1 MATFKVNRRTEKSCS
16 IWPSGIFL
24 LLVANFPL
32 VATSVTWT
40 APPPA
45 WTPTNPDDVRTVYMK
60 VRNGSSQVHLRWN
73 YNLSPGSKLQFT
85 TFSIGDGTDSV
96 IGVKGSSITVFD
108 TRFAISSSEVATLI
122 INRITERSRGVYQC
136 QLTTDSNTW
145 RSRIKVYVAIPAE
158 LRDVSG
164 DKTVHEGSSIYLSCE
179 AYGYPTPKITW
190 TKVLE
195 DGDSKVLHQGST
207 WIVPNIKRTA
217 SGTYRCTA
225 YNGFGNPD
233 SHELKVN
240 VIYPAKIVE
249 VIASK
254 NKVAVQESVSLRC
267 KAEGNPSPSYRWTPC
282 EQPQSV
288 CHNSVLN
295 ISEVLND
302 AVYICTVTNSLNSD
316 AGNVSVFIAGN
327 LINVTLVITNEKC
340 SDGKYNQS
348 LLWTKLNETTDKL
361 FANKSGFNGAQLK
374 SVRCGHGS
382 VVADL
387 GLKFSS
393 TIRER
398 EVIDILRNAAK
409 NGMLGTFQVSAS
421 SIIGTRPVAGKA
433 TPTTPTGEKTW
444 IIVGAVLGSLAVLCV
459 VAVITWRVYKKRK
472 FYRRY
477 TGVHNSES
485 QVNSTENAEEDY
497 ADVNRGYVL
506 PEPNSTVVSP
516 SSVPPVTCDTVE
528 ESTKKGKGEVLEV
541 NPTVSYAA
549 VDKSKNEKRKKKPKP
564 GEVQY
569 AELAEFPRPQGTPR
583 PSTSRDTETQ
593 YADLNAM

>member
-1 MATFKVNRRTEKSCS
+1 MVVAYSN
-16 IWPSGIFL
+16 FL
-24 LLVANFPL
+24 A
-32 VATSVTWT
+32 A
-40 APPPA
+40 
-45 WTPTNPDDVRTVYMK
+45 
-60 VRNGSSQVHLRWN
+60 
-73 YNLSPGSKLQFT
+73 
-85 TFSIGDGTDSV
+85 
-96 IGVKGSSITVFD
+96 
-108 TRFAISSSEVATLI
+108 
-122 INRITERSRGVYQC
+122 GVYVEFC
-136 QLTTDSNTW
+136 CL
-145 RSRIKVYVAIPAE
+145 VVPAE

-179 AYGYPTPKITW
+179 AYGDPTPKITW

-195 DGDSKVLHQGST
+195 DGDSKVMHQGSS

-225 YNGFGNPD
+225 YNGFGHPD

-249 VIASK
+249 VIASN

-316 AGNVSVFIAGN
+316 AGSVSVFIAGN

-374 SVRCGHGS
+374 SVRCGS

-387 GLKFSS
+387 ALKFSS

-409 NGMLGTFQVSAS
+409 NG
-421 SIIGTRPVAGKA
+421 
-433 TPTTPTGEKTW
+433 EKTW
-444 IIVGAVLGSLAVLCV
+444 IVIGAVLGSLAVLGV

-477 TGVHNSES
+477 TGEVHNNES
-485 QVNSTENAEEDY
+485 QVNATENAQEDY
-497 ADVNRGYVL
+497 ADVNRGYVI
-506 PEPNSTVVSP
+506 P
-516 SSVPPVTCDTVE
+516 SSVPPVTYDTV
-528 ESTKKGKGEVLEV
+528 
-541 NPTVSYAA
+541 
-549 VDKSKNEKRKKKPKP
+549 KKPKP
-564 GEVQY
+564 GDVQY
-569 AELAEFPRPQGTPR
+569 AELAEFPRPQGMPR

>member
-1 MATFKVNRRTEKSCS
+1 MSTNESGGNLTSRRQGLSELRREREREISRENRRKRSEEQRQKEQERCRQNRQRNSEEQRERERQRGRQRRQRCREEQQERQRRQNEQCFDEGMYYYGADES
-16 IWPSGIFL
+16 QRPEDLERIASHKGFL
-24 LLVANFPL
+24 
-32 VATSVTWT
+32 
-40 APPPA
+40 
-45 WTPTNPDDVRTVYMK
+45 
-60 VRNGSSQVHLRWN
+60 
-73 YNLSPGSKLQFT
+73 
-85 TFSIGDGTDSV
+85 
-96 IGVKGSSITVFD
+96 
-108 TRFAISSSEVATLI
+108 ISENHGL
-122 INRITERSRGVYQC
+122 
-136 QLTTDSNTW
+136 
-145 RSRIKVYVAIPAE
+145 
-158 LRDVSG
+158 
-164 DKTVHEGSSIYLSCE
+164 
-179 AYGYPTPKITW
+179 
-190 TKVLE
+190 
-195 DGDSKVLHQGST
+195 
-207 WIVPNIKRTA
+207 
-217 SGTYRCTA
+217 
-225 YNGFGNPD
+225 GN
-233 SHELKVN
+233 
-240 VIYPAKIVE
+240 YPAKIVE

-409 NGMLGTFQVSAS
+409 NG
-421 SIIGTRPVAGKA
+421 
-433 TPTTPTGEKTW
+433 EKTW

>member
-1 MATFKVNRRTEKSCS
+1 
-16 IWPSGIFL
+16 
-24 LLVANFPL
+24 
-32 VATSVTWT
+32 
-40 APPPA
+40 
-45 WTPTNPDDVRTVYMK
+45 MK

-122 INRITERSRGVYQC
+122 INRITEGSRGVYQC

-145 RSRIKVYVAIPAE
+145 RSRINVYVAIPAE

-179 AYGYPTPKITW
+179 AYGDPTPKITW

-195 DGDSKVLHQGST
+195 DGDSKVMHQGSS

-225 YNGFGNPD
+225 YNGFGHPD

-249 VIASK
+249 VIASN

-316 AGNVSVFIAGN
+316 AGSVSVFIAGN

-374 SVRCGHGS
+374 SVRCGS

-387 GLKFSS
+387 ALKFSS

-444 IIVGAVLGSLAVLCV
+444 IVIGAVLGSLAVLGV

-477 TGVHNSES
+477 TGVHNNES
-485 QVNSTENAEEDY
+485 QVNATENAQEDY
-497 ADVNRGYVL
+497 ADVNRGYVI
-506 PEPNSTVVSP
+506 P
-516 SSVPPVTCDTVE
+516 SSVPPVTYDTV
-528 ESTKKGKGEVLEV
+528 
-541 NPTVSYAA
+541 
-549 VDKSKNEKRKKKPKP
+549 KKPKP
-564 GEVQY
+564 GDVQY
-569 AELAEFPRPQGTPR
+569 AELAEFPRPQGMPR